1 MAHTDP
7 HRPDAPAE
15 PPVLNHEPTDADLGS
30 VERIIVGLVVLL
42 GVAFLL
48 MWILFGLFS
57 GREDRLDTPPTALV
71 QEQRERDTR
80 QPLERFPAPRL
91 QEQPY
96 EDIQMYLRS
105 QERVLQ
111 GYGWVDRQKG
121 IVHIP
126 IERAMEIVAE
136 RGLPPVTG
144 PPTPVT
150 EQPGAPATPPLVP
163 EEATGAGARPGE
175 RRPDDTQPGQREQ
188 QRPRASPPG
197 GP

>member
-7 HRPDAPAE
+7 HRPHGPGDPPA
-15 PPVLNHEPTDADLGS
+15 LNHEPTDADLGS

-48 MWILFGLFS
+48 MWILFGLFR
-57 GREDRLDTPPTALV
+57 GREDRLDTPPPPLV

-80 QPLERFPAPRL
+80 RPLERFPAPRL
-91 QEQPY
+91 QETPY
-96 EDIQMYLRS
+96 LDVQMYLRA
-105 QERVLQ
+105 QQRALHE
-111 GYGWVDRQKG
+111 YGWVDRQKG
-121 IVHIP
+121 VVRIP

-144 PPTPVT
+144 APTPVT

-163 EEATGAGARPGE
+163 EGAGEPGPRPGE
-175 RRPDDTQPGQREQ
+175 QTPGDTQPGRSGQ
-188 QRPRASPPG
+188 QRPRASRPG
-197 GP
+197 G